1 MKMVELIK
9 GMDYLGRG
17 VKAVKGKPFS
27 VTDDKAEELSAS
39 GFFKVLGETECAD
52 KEPAD
57 ESQKE
62 AELTAEDIE
71 KMKKDK
77 LIALATEKEI
87 NLDGCNNNEE
97 RAERIKG
104 ALGLANFAKLG
115 FEE

>member
-1 MKMVELIK
+1 MKTVELIK
-9 GMDYLGRG
+9 GMDYRGHG

-27 VTDDKAEELSAS
+27 VTDEKAEELSAS

-52 KEPAD
+52 EEPAD
-57 ESQKE
+57 EDPKE
-62 AELTAEDIE
+62 DELTAEDIE
-71 KMKKDK
+71 KMKKDE
-77 LIALATEKEI
+77 LIALAAAKEI